1 MPRPWNPDFMQS
13 ATACVTHISKAF
25 LGTSGLFFLALM
37 KSVKMMVI
45 ECGYSPFPSGSLSR
59 IRRAMWRPIILT
71 QFLISA
77 SLRLSFHFVDR
88 EYQIGSFFE
97 ELLTM
102 A

>member
-1 MPRPWNPDFMQS
+1 
-13 ATACVTHISKAF
+13 
-25 LGTSGLFFLALM
+25 
-37 KSVKMMVI
+37 
-45 ECGYSPFPSGSLSR
+45 
-59 IRRAMWRPIILT
+59 MWRPIILT